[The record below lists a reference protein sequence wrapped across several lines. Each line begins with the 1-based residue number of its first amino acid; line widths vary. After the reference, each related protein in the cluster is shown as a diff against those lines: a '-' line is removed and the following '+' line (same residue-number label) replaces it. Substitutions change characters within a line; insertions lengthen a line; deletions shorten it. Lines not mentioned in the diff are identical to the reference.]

1 MDLAD
6 LNESIPYSL
15 FARGAFDFSPKTSKN
30 GTQMQL
36 PQFFV
41 LSSIFIYSRVSAA
54 PTGFDPASEASVKQ
68 ALQSMAG
75 VLMPYYTSN
84 NYEGS
89 VTENS
94 VSRGVDGFQW

>member
-1 MDLAD
+1 MQI
-6 LNESIPYSL
+6 SPYSIL
-15 FARGAFDFSPKTSKN
+15 C
-30 GTQMQL
+30 
-36 PQFFV
+36 
-41 LSSIFIYSRVSAA
+41 SIFIYSRVSVAA
-54 PTGFDPASEASVKQ
+54 PTGFDPSSEASVKQ

-75 VLMPYYTSN
+75 DLMQYYTSN